1 MLFIDII
8 KDIITNKNLSEED
21 KLEECRLLIESGANV
36 NDKDN
41 NSMTALMLASIKGYE
56 NIVKLLIES
65 GTNVNEKNYD
75 GYTALM
81 WASINGHK
89 NIVKLLI
96 ESGANLVKNMIDY

>member
-36 NDKDN
+36 NEKDN
-41 NSMTALMLASIKGYE
+41 NSMTALMWVSNYGY
-56 NIVKLLIES
+56 
-65 GTNVNEKNYD
+65 
-75 GYTALM
+75 
-81 WASINGHK
+81 K